1 MCFDDHARP
10 PLPPAA
16 GAVSDHGEVHLQSAD
31 GTEFA
36 AYYAYPVGRAST
48 GIVVMPDVRG
58 LHGFYQELA
67 QRFAQAG
74 MLAVAI
80 DYFGRTAGVELR
92 DDSFPYRDHAEKVE
106 PAQVD
111 LDVAAAVAWL
121 RADLDHDV
129 TSVFTV
135 GFCAGGSLSW
145 AQSGAGHGVAGC
157 VGFYGKPSLV
167 TYRLPALQAP
177 LLLLAAGRDDTPV
190 EEVEEFAEQV
200 RSAGVE
206 AELHVYP
213 DAPHSFFDRAA
224 DEYEA
229 ACADAWMRMLSFI
242 DRHARV

>member
-1 MCFDDHARP
+1 MSFDDH
-10 PLPPAA
+10 
-16 GAVSDHGEVHLQSAD
+16 AVSDHGEVHLQSAD

-36 AYYAYPVGRAST
+36 AYYAYPVARART

-67 QRFAQAG
+67 QRFAQVG

-80 DYFGRTAGVELR
+80 DYFGRTAPVELR
-92 DDSFPYRDHAEKVE
+92 DDTFPYRDHAEKVE

-111 LDVAAAVAWL
+111 LDVAAAVGWL

-135 GFCAGGSLSW
+135 GFSAGGSLSW

-177 LLLLAAGRDDTPV
+177 LLLLAAGRDDDTRV

-213 DAPHSFFDRAA
+213 DAPHSFFDRMAG
-224 DEYEA
+224 EYEA

-242 DRHARV
+242 DRHVRA